1 MITSSPILSYVH
13 EFDLNSHFTL
23 SKFHKVKLNDGDVFG
38 VNNDDFKLPS
48 TDERPELLGQK
59 YLISQISFDE
69 LWGALRPIVNGGIY
83 PRELCSTPP
92 CFIINIGQSQIK
104 HIPLSLFYMC
114 KTFIIDSIKYFV
126 YKFPLSFTILCSHLA
141 FHGVMYNISEFI
153 FPSIEMYVVN
163 DLNPIVPLNE
173 RFPYT
178 TQNHIDI
185 YGSEPVLTNQISN
198 LQLDFLWLIGIY
210 ITGISDNFNSF
221 ELMTPHH
228 NIFVPDYDCIKD
240 EFGIFVPLFPM
251 DKNRISLSP
260 PQLPREQQLQRQ
272 LELPP
277 LTYLEN
283 IEKYIDKY
291 DKNVT
296 TLQYNFIATVDEVS
310 YPFGY
315 IFLSRFDRGQIQ
327 YCINSKIICK
337 CKIHTCCLNVFKTAH
352 GVGGNGFV

>member
-1 MITSSPILSYVH
+1 MITSSPILLYIQ
-13 EFDLNSHFTL
+13 EFDPNSHFTL
-23 SKFHKVKLNDGDVFG
+23 SKFHKVNLHDDKVFG

-69 LWGALRPIVNGGIY
+69 LWGAKRPIVNGSIY

-92 CFIINIGQSQIK
+92 CFIINIGWFQIK
-104 HIPLSLFYMC
+104 QIPLSLFYMC
-114 KTFIIDSIKYFV
+114 KTFIINSIKYFV

-141 FHGVMYNISEFI
+141 SHGVMYHISECI

-173 RFPYT
+173 PFPYT
-178 TQNHIDI
+178 TQNHLDI
-185 YGSEPVLTNQISN
+185 YGSEPVFTNQISN
-198 LQLDFLWLIGIY
+198 LQPDFLWLIGIY
-210 ITGISDNFNSF
+210 LTEISDNFNSF

-251 DKNRISLSP
+251 DKNRISLSQP
-260 PQLPREQQLQRQ
+260 PL
-272 LELPP
+272 P

-291 DKNVT
+291 DKYVT
-296 TLQYNFIATVDEVS
+296 TLQYNFIATVDEVF

-315 IFLSRFDRGQIQ
+315 VFLSRFDRGQIQ
-327 YCINSKIICK
+327 YCINSKITCK